1 MSFLWSFHRKG
12 RPRRLRDSPQ
22 ENDNDAE
29 GAVESPEDNIQH
41 KTFKVD
47 SLGVID
53 EAHILLEN
61 LPKKKDESILQDID
75 CFLCVE
81 KWIRT

>member
-1 MSFLWSFHRKG
+1 MELPDDNNQHRT
-12 RPRRLRDSPQ
+12 LI
-22 ENDNDAE
+22 AE
-29 GAVESPEDNIQH
+29 
-41 KTFKVD
+41 

-61 LPKKKDESILQDID
+61 LPKKKDERILQDID